1 MRRCQSVES
10 LQFDPEIDRTFHR
23 LIRENRNRRE
33 FEEVEMAGNEDNQ
46 IQAPPRARRDYTVPV
61 VAGSAIRRP
70 TIQANNFELKPSLIQ
85 MVQSNQF
92 GGYPNESPDD
102 HIAVFLQ
109 YCNTVKMNNV
119 LNDVIRLQLFPFLLR
134 DKA

>member
-33 FEEVEMAGNEDNQ
+33 FAEVEMAGNEDNQ
-46 IQAPPRARRDYTVPV
+46 IQATPRALRDYTVPV

-70 TIQANNFELKPSLIQ
+70 TIQANNYELKPSLIQ

-102 HIAVFLQ
+102 HIAVFL
-109 YCNTVKMNNV
+109 
-119 LNDVIRLQLFPFLLR
+119 
-134 DKA
+134 